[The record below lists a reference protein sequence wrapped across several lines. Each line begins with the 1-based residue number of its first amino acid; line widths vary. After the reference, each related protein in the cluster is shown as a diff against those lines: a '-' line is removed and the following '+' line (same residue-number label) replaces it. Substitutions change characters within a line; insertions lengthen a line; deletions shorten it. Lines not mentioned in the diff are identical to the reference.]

1 MAKRRQALGGHNLPW
16 DSRLDGASM
25 DEPERSES
33 DSFLRLP
40 VTAFPCKSER
50 RAAILSTRNPDDRP
64 SPRDTPPPK
73 MYNSS
78 DVASR
83 AALIPQ
89 SATPARGTTKRK
101 SSTHGLYVR
110 LIACRVDRN
119 SLANISPLS
128 RMTLGTVLAVGTDY
142 VLIKRD
148 GSSNKRIVIAKS
160 ALSRI
165 NLDSEPVRFT
175 TR

>member
-1 MAKRRQALGGHNLPW
+1 MVLFQRVAV
-16 DSRLDGASM
+16 
-25 DEPERSES
+25 S

-40 VTAFPCKSER
+40 VTAVACKSQR
-50 RAAILSTRNPDDRP
+50 RAAILSTRDPDDRP
-64 SPRDTPPPK
+64 SPRDTPPPR
-73 MYNSS
+73 MNHAN

-89 SATPARGTTKRK
+89 SATPTRGTTKRK
-101 SSTHGLYVR
+101 NSTYEQCVR
-110 LIACRVDRN
+110 LTASRIDRN

-165 NLDSEPVRFT
+165 NLDSEPVRFI